1 MYRRCAIV
9 RTQIQLSDDQARRL
23 KLLAALRNVSVA
35 ELIREGAE
43 RVLADS
49 DADERWQRA
58 SELVGRYRDPDSN
71 VAVQHDRYLDELY
84 LP

>member
-1 MYRRCAIV
+1 MI
-9 RTQIQLSDDQARRL
+9 RTQIQLSDEQAHGL
-23 KLLAALRNVSVA
+23 KRLAAQRGVSMA

-49 DADERWQRA
+49 AVDERWQRA
-58 SELVGRYRDPDSN
+58 SELVGRYRDHGTDAD
-71 VAVQHDRYLDELY
+71 VAANHDRYLDEAY

>member
-1 MYRRCAIV
+1 MI

-23 KLLAALRNVSVA
+23 KRLAAQRGVSVA

-49 DADERWQRA
+49 DVDERWRRA
-58 SELVGRYRDPDSN
+58 SELVGRYRDPVPN
-71 VAVQHDRYLDELY
+71 VAARHDDFLDEAY